1 MRGCDGNYG
10 IPTGL
15 KSQCFSVRV
24 RAPLPREVEMHLQKQ
39 IDNTQCFFIII
50 NLAKSKKTKTYPRIR
65 GTFTLQKEKQM
76 EFSQYL
82 AYEKTR
88 GSMESEP
95 LTGHELRDYWKLY
108 DKFSRASQV
117 YYFVFDVKRESH
129 CRIECLASTKLF
141 GSKKIEGMYWQ
152 NNIYQGMMK
161 DQKSLRTLSNTN
173 ICRLFD
179 KEWFWGEVLSQYVF
193 AILKL

>member
-1 MRGCDGNYG
+1 MWLN
-10 IPTGL
+10 
-15 KSQCFSVRV
+15 Q
-24 RAPLPREVEMHLQKQ
+24 
-39 IDNTQCFFIII
+39 
-50 NLAKSKKTKTYPRIR
+50 KKTKTYPRIR
-65 GTFTLQKEKQM
+65 GTFTLQKENAI

-82 AYEKTR
+82 AYEKTEMGRPR

-95 LTGHELRDYWKLY
+95 LSGYALRDYWKLY
-108 DKFSRASQV
+108 DKFNGASQV

-141 GSKKIEGMYWQ
+141 GSKKIEGLYWQ

-161 DQKSLRTLSNTN
+161 DKKSLRTLSNTN

-179 KEWFWGEVLSQYVF
+179 KEWFWEEVLSQYLF